1 MKKNKKQ
8 LLVNNSFSG
17 LIGVSQCDI
26 TPAAGIYSKNW
37 GAATTDIATGVH
49 RPLIMTCL
57 TLQTSLLKKPMVI
70 ISADLGWWKTG
81 FDEKKLRYGLLESL
95 KLDESDLMFC
105 LSHTHSGPSLSTDD
119 KDKPGGDMIE
129 PYLCELQNKTLKAV
143 NQALS
148 SAQEAILDWRYGV
161 CDLATNRDLQIGDT
175 KKMHIGFN
183 PELSADDTLLV
194 GRVTNHQ
201 NNTIA
206 VLVNYAC
213 HPTTL
218 GWENLL
224 ISPDYVGALR
234 EVVEVN
240 TGGKL
245 LFLQGASG
253 DLAPSEQYSGDT
265 TLADKH
271 GKKLGYAVLSTLSGF
286 SECGS
291 TIEFQETLESGAPL
305 ALWASKKSL
314 PSSILKSTILTVPLS
329 LKELPSEEELELA
342 CESCD
347 DPVEKERLWRKKGI
361 RKSIGNGEQAFI
373 SVWIWQIGSAILVGQ
388 CNEAYSQYQEN
399 VREAFPEY
407 PISIINMA
415 NGYIGYLPPKHLY
428 KLDMYPVW
436 QTPFLEGSLE
446 LLEKETIKKVNQLIN

>member
-17 LIGVSQCDI
+17 FIGVSQCDI

-37 GAATTDIATGVH
+37 GAGTTDIARGIH
-49 RPLIMTCL
+49 RPLTLTCL
-57 TLQTSLLKKPMVI
+57 TLQTKLSQKPLVI
-70 ISADLGWWKTG
+70 ISADLGWWKTDI
-81 FDEKKLRYGLLESL
+81 DEKKLRHGLLESL
-95 KLDESDLMFC
+95 KLDESDLLFC

-119 KDKPGGDMIE
+119 KDKPGGDMIA
-129 PYLCELQNKTLKAV
+129 PYLGELQSKTLQAV
-143 NQALS
+143 NQALLV
-148 SAQEAILDWRYGV
+148 AQEAILDWRYGV
-161 CDLATNRDLQIGDT
+161 CDLATNRDLPIGET

-183 PELSADDTLLV
+183 PENSADDTLLV
-194 GRVTNHQ
+194 GRVINQ
-201 NNTIA
+201 KNKTIA

-234 EVVEVN
+234 EIVEEN

-253 DLAPSEQYSGDT
+253 DLAPSEQYSGDIIV
-265 TLADKH
+265 ADNH

-286 SECGS
+286 GESGS
-291 TIEFQETLESGAPL
+291 TLEFKETLESGAPL
-305 ALWASKKSL
+305 ALYKSKKRT
-314 PSSILKSTILTVPLS
+314 PSSILKSSILTVPLL
-329 LKELPSEEELELA
+329 LKNLPSEKELELA
-342 CESCD
+342 WQSCD
-347 DPVEKERLWRKKGI
+347 DLVEKERLWRKKGI
-361 RKSIGNGEQAFI
+361 RKSLGNGTQSLM
-373 SVWIWQIGSAILVGQ
+373 SVWVWQIGNAFLVGQ
-388 CNEAYSQYQEN
+388 CNETYSQYQEN
-399 VREAFPEY
+399 VREAFSQY

-436 QTPFLEGSLE
+436 QTPFQEGSLE
-446 LLEKETIKKVNQLIN
+446 ILEKETIKKLNQLI